1 MEITYKSLFVMRST
15 FLPQRAILPFSM
27 KTCLM
32 LEPASI
38 ETLPKILLVLR
49 SNLTTAV
56 SEVKMS

>member
-1 MEITYKSLFVMRST
+1 
-15 FLPQRAILPFSM
+15 M